1 MNTRIENGQNGV
13 ATSAVSVK
21 VIDNR
26 NNGGNFKWQIEKINV
41 IKEYFNEDFFNDDL
55 GQYIEVE
62 IVVNSRE
69 VFPKVYF
76 NGDCYVPEVS
86 AFQSSKKSVSDMVAS
101 MTEMIKNI
109 AVECGFIES
118 DFYPTS
124 FVNLTPN
131 VFGTMVKNVFGTM
144 GEQEQVVEQENENE
158 QEYAS
163 IEYLRNV
170 MPVVP
175 VGIIKENIEKCVKDL
190 NLDTMDFNEFCDKLW
205 NDYVWEE
212 VFTDEALE
220 SDTREYMEFNDRVRY
235 IIENEIN
242 GVFIDQNDMVEVEVD
257 YAPKNDTPCL
267 VDNVYYVNSEY
278 DIDRGIE
285 RVADTIEKYLLNYTS
300 SYLDQFGDCVITV
313 YWDYFSEND
322 MKMLIENSIFALAVR
337 DTLYERGVIENL
349 NDFLVYDNGVY
360 VTVDYDKIFNKGNVL
375 NILRRE
381 CALCEV
387 DEYSMTINALADR
400 CGGDY
405 VNAPIHVMYDKESD
419 TYYVNGLGEDNDYAI
434 NEKLTSKT
442 SYMELYDMI
451 TELLENENDII
462 EYIYGLDSR
471 PSWVTRNDINVVDSY
486 NGDYLDIVMFGSYH
500 VGLYYDSSESV
511 YDFAKV
517 DSSSAYSVE
526 DMRYAVEIMENRDYI
541 VSLAKKVLAK
551 CGLNKVA

>member
-1 MNTRIENGQNGV
+1 MNKTNVNGQNGV
-13 ATSAVSVK
+13 ATSAVNVHC
-21 VIDNR
+21 IDNR
-26 NNGGNFKWQIEKINV
+26 NNGGNFKWQIEKVNV
-41 IKEYFNEDFFNDDL
+41 IKEYFNEDFFADEL

-118 DFYPTS
+118 DFYPLS
-124 FVNLTPN
+124 FVNLTPS
-131 VFGTMVKNVFGTM
+131 VFGTMVENVFGTM

-267 VDNVYYVNSEY
+267 DS
-278 DIDRGIE
+278 DIDR
-285 RVADTIEKYLLNYTS
+285 VVNTIKSYLANYVP
-300 SYLDQFGDCVITV
+300 SYLDQFGDCVITIG
-313 YWDYFSEND
+313 WDNFSEED
-322 MKMLIENSIFALAVR
+322 MKMLIENDIFEGL
-337 DTLYERGVIENL
+337 VIDNLVGENIS
-349 NDFLVYDNGVY
+349 DMLVYDNGVY
-360 VTVDYDKIFNKGNVL
+360 VIVDYDK
-375 NILRRE
+375 
-381 CALCEV
+381 
-387 DEYSMTINALADR
+387 
-400 CGGDY
+400 
-405 VNAPIHVMYDKESD
+405 
-419 TYYVNGLGEDNDYAI
+419 
-434 NEKLTSKT
+434 
-442 SYMELYDMI
+442 
-451 TELLENENDII
+451 
-462 EYIYGLDSR
+462 
-471 PSWVTRNDINVVDSY
+471 
-486 NGDYLDIVMFGSYH
+486 MF
-500 VGLYYDSSESV
+500 
-511 YDFAKV
+511 
-517 DSSSAYSVE
+517 
-526 DMRYAVEIMENRDYI
+526 
-541 VSLAKKVLAK
+541 
-551 CGLNKVA
+551 NKVA